1 MKRKGEKRAMME
13 VRWQAGSDA
22 VLLGMA
28 GFVKRPEGLR
38 FEPIRKFV
46 CGSEEREKKA
56 HEQDEDGKDG
66 TRSF

>member
-28 GFVKRPEGLR
+28 GFVKRVEVGR
-38 FEPIRKFV
+38 AR
-46 CGSEEREKKA
+46 GGA
-56 HEQDEDGKDG
+56 
-66 TRSF
+66 